1 MKEAALKATVNGS
14 AALAGSTGV
23 VTSLLAFFDNNAA
36 SIGAMCTLVF
46 GLIYILFQWL
56 SYRKLTVADDNKHE
70 IAQLK
75 KQLSEISKRK
85 QDK

>member
-1 MKEAALKATVNGS
+1 MNIESAKILAGGS
-14 AALAGSTGV
+14 AKLSGGAGISTMV
-23 VTSLLAFFDNNAA
+23 MAYFQVNAA
-36 SIGAMCTLVF
+36 GIGALCTLVTLVF
-46 GLIYILFQWL
+46 YVYFQWL
-56 SYRKLTVADDNKHE
+56 SNKKLTVADDNKHE